1 MFENHHNAKQHNVN
15 QKASNKQKNKK
26 KHIQLH
32 MWYNLTGYQA
42 VYNLH

>member
-15 QKASNKQKNKK
+15 QKASNKQKKK
-26 KHIQLH
+26 THIQLH

-42 VYNLH
+42 VYNLR

>member
-15 QKASNKQKNKK
+15 QKASNKQKKK